1 MASNGECIHAF
12 AVLVLASGLANDGAI
27 AKRLCRGLQ
36 SRLDQFDSGSRL
48 HIHSPHV
55 PFILFY

>member
-48 HIHSPHV
+48 HKIS
-55 PFILFY
+55 FSLC